1 MYGKSSR
8 STQKFLILLLVLSFK
23 IYGLHLVFL
32 SRCVDSISDDKNALL
47 SIKSR
52 INADPLGL
60 LSDWKNGTDPCQWK
74 GVRCDISGR
83 VISLNITSS
92 LLGLANN
99 DYGNEN
105 KHFTFTYKQNLKNI
119 LPLSHVIIIDFG

>member
-74 GVRCDISGR
+74 GVRCLAESYLLT
-83 VISLNITSS
+83 SLHP
-92 LLGLANN
+92 
-99 DYGNEN
+99 Y
-105 KHFTFTYKQNLKNI
+105 
-119 LPLSHVIIIDFG
+119 